1 MYKKDYTVTY
11 KKYNEPVRQ
20 LFFTT
25 EQTEE
30 MIELIFKLT
39 HDNTVEFIKKV
50 TTEFYSQK

>member
-11 KKYNEPVRQ
+11 KRYNEPVRQ

-30 MIELIFKLT
+30 MVELIFKLT

-50 TTEFYSQK
+50 TTEFYS

>member
-1 MYKKDYTVTY
+1 MYKKDYIVTY

-30 MIELIFKLT
+30 MAKLIFKLT
-39 HDNTVEFIKKV
+39 HDNTVEFVKKI
-50 TTEFYSQK
+50 TTEFYAQK